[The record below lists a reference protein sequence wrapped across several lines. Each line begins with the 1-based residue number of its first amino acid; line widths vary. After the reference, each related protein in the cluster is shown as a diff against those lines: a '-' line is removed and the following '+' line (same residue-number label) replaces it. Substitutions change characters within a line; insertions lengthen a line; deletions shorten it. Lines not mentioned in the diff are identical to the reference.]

1 MNLQFYYYTN
11 ITMKKNLNLIIISL
25 GFVLMVSSCN
35 SYKKLTYLQDLQE
48 TGSENLFEKSKPGYQ
63 LQPGDL
69 LYIQVVTENEEINK
83 LFNPFSSQNASQY
96 VRPESVFYTGFLV
109 NDSGYV
115 EMPLM
120 DKIRI
125 SGLTIDQAQD
135 SVKQRAMRF
144 LKDPQIILKL
154 ANFKFTVM
162 GEVKTPGVKQITANQ
177 VNIMEALAY
186 AGDITYNGNRK
197 KVLLLRQTE
206 KGTQS
211 YRIDLT
217 DDNIIKDDLY
227 YIMPNDVIYV
237 EPLGSTLFRE
247 QASDYVFV
255 ISALTSTLTAIAL
268 ILNLM
273 N

>member
-1 MNLQFYYYTN
+1 
-11 ITMKKNLNLIIISL
+11 MKKNLTPIIISL
-25 GFVLMVSSCN
+25 AVTLMLSSCN

-48 TGSENLFEKSKPGYQ
+48 TGSQGLLEKNKPGYQ

-69 LYIQVVTENEEINK
+69 LYIQIVTENEEINQ
-83 LFNPFSSQNASQY
+83 LFNPFSSQNTQQM
-96 VRPESVFYTGFLV
+96 RPESMFYTGYMV
-109 NDSGYV
+109 NDSGYI
-115 EMPLM
+115 EMPLLE
-120 DKIRI
+120 KIYV
-125 SGLTIDQAQD
+125 SGLNTDQAQD
-135 SVKQRAMRF
+135 SVKLRAKRF
-144 LKDPQIILKL
+144 LKSPQIILKL

-162 GEVKTPGVKQITANQ
+162 GEVKTPGVKQVTANQ

-206 KGTQS
+206 KGTQT

-227 YIMPNDVIYV
+227 YVMPNDVIYV

-247 QASDYVFV
+247 QTSDYVFV
-255 ISALTSTLTAIAL
+255 ISAVTSTLTAIAL